1 MKRPMSVLGITAFA
15 VCVAFSLC
23 GLQILP
29 LTVILGASVLV
40 LYFIKPLKLKSK
52 IIIPTICAGL
62 IISSILCYGFY
73 EVKVKP
79 CLKYDGTVTDIQG
92 KVISEP
98 VNIEGALCFTLET
111 EYINNTSFKTKID
124 IAVAEGQEEIEL
136 YDIVSLYASEI
147 HVARNEKNRYDASSF
162 SDGVFLCGN
171 PTDYSVLA
179 QSGKTPYYYC
189 IKLKAFV
196 TTRVTEYLKGDEAG
210 FLNGMLFGDKSQIDD
225 EILSDFRSSGVAHL
239 LAVSGLHTTLW
250 CGLISSLLGLFM
262 KDKRKIGV
270 LCILFLCSFCIISG
284 FTSSVLRAS
293 LMMGVVFVAPFFN
306 KEPDSLNSLGL
317 AVLIISLF
325 NPYVVISPSFLLSVS
340 ATLGILFLNSK
351 SEAITNL
358 TKKIKNKHLM
368 KIVNYL
374 TLSLTVSGVAGVFTL
389 PVAVWFFGTFSL
401 LAPITNI
408 LCVNLSFYGMISG
421 AVSVLLSLIPS
432 TAANTVTIMAFKVT
446 ELLLDIVLII
456 ISKISDIRFCS
467 IHIFKE
473 YLVIAIIICLVIVG
487 VSFAVM
493 KIRYRRAVPVICAVL
508 CVCVVVVSFALPMTK
523 TFGTEVTVHNSGN
536 GMVVTVKSGLRYIH
550 FNFSS
555 SKTKI
560 NCDRMPIST
569 SEESGLLYI
578 GGTDGST
585 NYISDIIISQ
595 FDPATTVVTRFVK
608 ETWFYN
614 EKELPENTIISDEH
628 IFNMNEEIEVTT
640 VDTYILSCAIIDLYG
655 KKVALLYRGD
665 IEALVERYGTPD
677 MLVTA
682 KAEYSGY
689 DDIGTIVVSSD
700 SDIIFDKKLL
710 EMKSK
715 NENVY
720 TTAENGNVTINLR
733 EI

>member
-23 GLQILP
+23 GLQILL
-29 LTVILGASVLV
+29 LTVILGASVLA
-40 LYFIKPLKLKSK
+40 LYFIKQLKLKSK

-62 IISSILCYGFY
+62 IISSILCFGFY
-73 EVKVKP
+73 ELKVKP

-98 VNIEGALCFTLET
+98 ESIDGTLCFTLET
-111 EYINNTSFKTKID
+111 EYINNRKFNTKID
-124 IAVAEGQEEIEL
+124 IAVGESEEKIEL

-147 HVARNEKNRYDASSF
+147 YVARNEKNRYDASSF
-162 SDGVFLCGN
+162 SDGVFLYGN
-171 PTDYSVLA
+171 PTDYSVLSE
-179 QSGKTPYYYC
+179 SGKTPYYYC
-189 IKLKAFV
+189 IKLKTFV
-196 TTRVTEYLKGDEAG
+196 TTRVTEYLNSDESG
-210 FLNGMLFGDKSQIDD
+210 FLNGMLFGDESQIDD
-225 EILSDFRSSGVAHL
+225 ETLSDFRSSGVAHL

-250 CGLISSLLGLFM
+250 CGLISSLFGLFM

-284 FTSSVLRAS
+284 FTPSVLRAS
-293 LMMGVVFVAPFFN
+293 LMMGVVFIAPFFN
-306 KEPDSLNSLGL
+306 KEQDSLNSLGI

-340 ATLGILFLNSK
+340 ATLGILFLNGK
-351 SEAITNL
+351 SEVITNL
-358 TKKIKNKHLM
+358 TKKIKNEYLM
-368 KIVNYL
+368 RFVNYL
-374 TLSLTVSGVAGVFTL
+374 VLSLAVSGVAGVFTL

-432 TAANTVTIMAFKVT
+432 TVANTVTIMAFKAT
-446 ELLLDIVLII
+446 GFLLDIVIAI
-456 ISKISDIRFCS
+456 ISKIADIKFCS
-467 IHIFKE
+467 IHILKE
-473 YLVIAIIICLVIVG
+473 YLVAAIIICVAIVG
-487 VSFAVM
+487 ISFAVTR
-493 KIRYRRAVPVICAVL
+493 IRYRRAIPIICAVL
-508 CVCVVVVSFALPMTK
+508 CICVVVVSFTLPMTK
-523 TFGTEVTVHNSGN
+523 GFGTEITVHNSGN

-555 SKTKI
+555 EVTKI
-560 NCDRMPIST
+560 DYDRMPVST
-569 SEESGLLYI
+569 SEESKLLYI
-578 GGTDGST
+578 GSTDSST
-585 NYISDIIISQ
+585 NRISDIIISQ
-595 FDPATTVVTRFVK
+595 FDPETTVATKFVK
-608 ETWFYN
+608 EMWDYN
-614 EKELPENTIISDEH
+614 KKEFPENTIISDEH
-628 IFNMNEEIEVTT
+628 IFYMNEEIEVTT

-677 MLVTA
+677 MLVTT

-689 DDIGTIVVSSD
+689 DDIGTIVVSGD

-710 EMKSK
+710 EMKDK
-715 NENVY
+715 NDNVY
-720 TTAENGNVTINLR
+720 VTAEEGNVTINLR